1 MSSCGWIVRGG
12 EGAVIHKFI
21 QRPRLLLSCCS
32 TSKFVLPPWLKLAIV
47 MSMPIV
53 SEKGRNFILRKWLR
67 NGTHCFYSHSTGK
80 NPSFTVTSS
89 FKGGWRMKYLTGR
102 RQKGGRRSFSF
113 KGRERNGSWSSL
125 SQIPSLKSVA
135 LWFYCQIPKVSSHS
149 LVSLPLGDGR
159 AVGLSIQAPNLSSP
173 NLPWFYFVLS
183 IGFPHRFP
191 LKKEWAKIFL

>member
-1 MSSCGWIVRGG
+1 MSSCGWIIQGG
-12 EGAVIHKFI
+12 EGAVLRKFI

-53 SEKGRNFILRKWLR
+53 SEKGSNFILRKWLR

-89 FKGGWRMKYLTGR
+89 FKGGWRMTYLTGR

-113 KGRERNGSWSSL
+113 KGRERETGVGHLCHRSHPL
-125 SQIPSLKSVA
+125 SQ
-135 LWFYCQIPKVSSHS
+135 W
-149 LVSLPLGDGR
+149 
-159 AVGLSIQAPNLSSP
+159 LSDSTVRFQR
-173 NLPWFYFVLS
+173 
-183 IGFPHRFP
+183 FPHIPWWVCLWGMEGLWGWAFRLQTFP
-191 LKKEWAKIFL
+191 HLTYLDFTLY